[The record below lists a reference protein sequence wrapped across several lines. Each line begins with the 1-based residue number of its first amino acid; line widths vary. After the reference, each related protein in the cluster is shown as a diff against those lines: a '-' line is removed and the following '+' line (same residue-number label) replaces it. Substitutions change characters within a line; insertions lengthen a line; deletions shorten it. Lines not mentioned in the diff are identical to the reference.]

1 MDCVFVFALQI
12 YKIFHTKAI
21 AIPLNIKRIAILFLD
36 CAAIVQEG
44 NIRKTMAARGL
55 VNGRSR
61 AISESSG
68 GCSQRTAKWEGFSF
82 PLLSSRTSLHPPQK
96 KQKLTFWVSLFGYV
110 DTVRSLSGLSGGC
123 RQMPSPRGSRSCRA
137 REPIR

>member
-1 MDCVFVFALQI
+1 MV
-12 YKIFHTKAI
+12 
-21 AIPLNIKRIAILFLD
+21 
-36 CAAIVQEG
+36 VQEG

-82 PLLSSRTSLHPPQK
+82 PLLSSRTSLHPQK
-96 KQKLTFWVSLFGYV
+96 KQKLTFLGRLLKNTDIYIKHTSSILDAGVISITLGFP
-110 DTVRSLSGLSGGC
+110 SLSSTS
-123 RQMPSPRGSRSCRA
+123 MTVS
-137 REPIR
+137 